1 MSVKLRSL
9 YIKNFRNIK
18 NFLVDDM
25 KDINLFI
32 GKNNI
37 GKSNYL
43 RAIRCFFKALESRN
57 LYIEGVIDKD
67 DIMNGIEDTEED
79 LLLVGLL
86 EDGDMKY
93 IVCIGCLEIGGEIY
107 TYHYITR
114 RHGLDPS
121 RFAESLR
128 DYEYRFEEYGQHVK
142 GFLDKIRTVKRFN
155 DLMETYRKDY
165 EYVASLIMNLKME
178 ETINVHKYIEDNL
191 NLSERSMAVLK
202 RGNINRDNIQ
212 EDIIS
217 RLKGIEKNYSERIKD
232 VFKELNDLERPI
244 KDAWEGTSRIPVNRA
259 IYFHNENLAI
269 PRVMTGIKTM
279 FVAERKEIVTSEDA
293 QKLFS
298 LKNKK
303 EYSDSWLN
311 FRNMC
316 RRILDIEIDVFLN
329 SENIPTIDISNNWI
343 NLNGTGI
350 REVFRIILDIEFL
363 NPQIIL
369 IEEPEIHL
377 HFELQQRLSEYLQLK
392 AKHAQVF
399 ITSHSTA
406 FVEETHDK
414 SVYLIKR
421 KEEKENSIQLLDS
434 ESLDEVISE
443 LGYNAQA
450 LLIKKMLIFVEGK
463 TDKVIVDTYLQKFY
477 PHMLS
482 KIGCID
488 MKGETKYKYFANA
501 ESLEIFEKSGVETF
515 FILDSDYKTQ
525 DEKSGK
531 VSQHPEKSSL
541 VFWPGV
547 CIENL
552 FLNPVIL
559 DKFIVAKDKTKT
571 KGLDEIKEIMK
582 KTYDDIKIESSRKYI
597 REKYLKAIYPQ
608 KNAKDS
614 VDDIDGLKAWFNEKR
629 KKMRED
635 LDSAVDIDS
644 IVEEFDA
651 LWENNLDEVV
661 PGDKFL
667 IKFCENIGN
676 LTYKKNE
683 KNVRYLINDLS
694 KEEWPTDFTQIMEE
708 IIQKANNRVL
718 ESV

>member
-9 YIKNFRNIK
+9 YIRNFRNIK

-43 RAIRCFFKALESRN
+43 RAIRCFFKALESSN
-57 LYIEGVIDKD
+57 IYIEGVIDKD
-67 DIMNGIEDTEED
+67 DIMSGTEDTEED

-86 EDGDMKY
+86 EEADTRY
-93 IVCIGCLEIGGEIY
+93 IVCIGCLQIDEEIY
-107 TYHYITR
+107 TYHYISR
-114 RHGLDPS
+114 KHGLDPS

-142 GFLDKIRTVKRFN
+142 EFLKKIGRVKRFN
-155 DLMETYRKDY
+155 GLMETYRNDY
-165 EYVASLIMNLKME
+165 EYVASLTMDLKME
-178 ETINVHKYIEDNL
+178 ETINVHKYIENNL
-191 NLSERSMAVLK
+191 NLSDRTMAILK

-212 EDIIS
+212 GDIIS
-217 RLKGIEKNYSERIKD
+217 RLKVIEKNYSERIKD

-244 KDAWEGTSRIPVNRA
+244 KDAWEGIARIPISRA
-259 IYFHNENLAI
+259 VYFHNENLSI
-269 PRVMTGIKTM
+269 PKVMTGIKTM
-279 FVAERKEIVTSEDA
+279 FIAERKEIVTSEDA

-303 EYSDSWLN
+303 EYSDTWLN

-316 RRILDIEIDVFLN
+316 RRVLDIEIDVFLN

-363 NPQIIL
+363 NPEIIL

-392 AKHAQVF
+392 AKHAQIF

-434 ESLDEVISE
+434 ESLDEVIGE

-463 TDKVIVDTYLQKFY
+463 TDKMIVDTYLQKFY

-515 FILDSDYKTQ
+515 FILDSDYKTL
-525 DEKSGK
+525 DEKERK
-531 VSQHPEKSSL
+531 ISQHPEKSNL

-552 FLNPVIL
+552 FLNPVVL
-559 DKFIVAKDKTKT
+559 DKFITAKDEAKK
-571 KGLDEIKEIMK
+571 KRLDEIEEIKK
-582 KTYDDIKIESSRKYI
+582 KTYADIKIESSRKYI
-597 REKYLKAIYPQ
+597 REKHLKAIYPE
-608 KNAKDS
+608 KHSKDS
-614 VDDIDGLKAWFNEKR
+614 ITDIDALKTWFNEKR
-629 KKMRED
+629 TKMREE
-635 LDSAVDIDS
+635 LELEVDIDS
-644 IVEEFDA
+644 IVAEFDA
-651 LWENNLDEVV
+651 LWESNLDEVV

-683 KNVRYLINDLS
+683 KNVRYLIDDLS
-694 KEEWPTDFTQIMEE
+694 QEEWPIDFTQIMEG